1 MYTEIRCLCTISV
14 VMVFIAICKTE
25 TFVGSS
31 SIDATVDHFTMV
43 TSRDIV
49 LFFPHFE
56 CHPLCLSLVQYN
68 LILKNTSK
76 LMTNFSLRNWEA
88 LPSSSEVRLAMMRP
102 KMDDQGTDRMV

>member
-1 MYTEIRCLCTISV
+1 MYTEVRCLRTISV

-49 LFFPHFE
+49 LFFPHF
-56 CHPLCLSLVQYN
+56 
-68 LILKNTSK
+68 
-76 LMTNFSLRNWEA
+76 
-88 LPSSSEVRLAMMRP
+88 
-102 KMDDQGTDRMV
+102 